1 MVHEISENIKRCPS
15 VQDDV
20 FKCLGSPTEQ
30 FITPKYSNYKEKQ
43 GCAAKTRASKKCVSQ
58 NYLNY

>member
-43 GCAAKTRASKKCVSQ
+43 GCSAKTRAS
-58 NYLNY
+58 